1 MSISEW
7 PCPERPR
14 EKLAKRGPAFLSDNE
29 LLAIFLRT
37 GYRGVTA
44 VELAREL
51 LVHFGGLGAVLDA
64 GADTLAQRP
73 GMGPA
78 KAAQL
83 QAVLELAHRQLAE
96 QLVRGEALTR
106 PEMTKKFLSC
116 HFRGRRREVFCCLFL
131 SSQHHMIACEDLFM
145 GTIDGAAV
153 YPREVVVRALH
164 HNAAA
169 VIFAHNH
176 PSGVTEPS
184 QADLRITRRLVDAL
198 QLVDIRVLDHLI
210 VGDARLSDDMAAG
223 MATRSINHVKW
234 GG

>member
-7 PCPERPR
+7 PRRQRPR
-14 EKLAKRGPAFLSDNE
+14 EKLAEKGPSFLSDYE

-44 VELAREL
+44 VELADEL
-51 LVHFGGLGAVLDA
+51 LSHFGGLRAILDA
-64 GADTLAQRP
+64 DVAQLTSRP

-83 QAVLELAHRQLAE
+83 QAVVELAQRQLAE
-96 QLVRGEALTR
+96 QLRRGEALTR
-106 PEMTKKFLSC
+106 PEMTKKFLVR
-116 HFRGRRREVFCCLFL
+116 HLRGSRREIFCCMFL
-131 SSQHHMIACEDLFM
+131 SSQHHMLACEDLFM

-169 VIFAHNH
+169 VILAHNH
-176 PSGVTEPS
+176 PSGVAEPS
-184 QADLRITRRLVDAL
+184 QADLRITRRLTEAL
-198 QLVDIRVLDHLI
+198 GLVDIRVLDHVI
-210 VGDARLSDDMAAG
+210 VGDAEPLSFAESG
-223 MATRSINHVKW
+223 LL
-234 GG
+234 

>member
-7 PCPERPR
+7 PCRERPR
-14 EKLAKRGPAFLSDNE
+14 EKLAARGATFLSDYE
-29 LLAIFLRT
+29 LIAIFLRT

-44 VELAREL
+44 VELAGEL
-51 LVHFGGLGAVLDA
+51 LAHFGGLRAMLDA
-64 GADTLAQRP
+64 DVSQLTSRP

-83 QAVLELAHRQLAE
+83 HAVVELAQRQLAE
-96 QLVRGEALTR
+96 QLEHGEALTR
-106 PEMTKKFLSC
+106 PEMTKKFLVRRL
-116 HFRGRRREVFCCLFL
+116 RGSRREIFCCMFL
-131 SSQHHMIACEDLFM
+131 SSQHHMLACEDLFM

-176 PSGVTEPS
+176 PSGVAEPS
-184 QADLRITRRLVDAL
+184 QADLRITRRLTEAL
-198 QLVDIRVLDHLI
+198 GLVDIRVLDHVI
-210 VGDARLSDDMAAG
+210 VGDAEPLSFAENG
-223 MATRSINHVKW
+223 LL
-234 GG
+234 